1 MTPSAFVRRALLATG
16 ALGVAGTAAVA
27 YAGSHDDEPNPE
39 VSFFERGRTNNER
52 PTSSTTTSAFRLRSL
67 FFSALSP
74 YSPSLLSLV
83 QRDHCEPLQTCE
95 AKRRSIEEKHLK
107 NRQVLFLGAP

>member
-1 MTPSAFVRRALLATG
+1 MTLSAFVRRALLATG

-52 PTSSTTTSAFRLRSL
+52 ATSSMTTSAFRLRSL
-67 FFSALSP
+67 FFSALSLP
-74 YSPSLLSLV
+74 TLSRFSLSSSAITASLFKPA
-83 QRDHCEPLQTCE
+83 RP
-95 AKRRSIEEKHLK
+95 R
-107 NRQVLFLGAP
+107 